1 LLGSLPQAEL
11 AGLMRG
17 ARLTI
22 ANGGSTLLQS
32 IACGRACVAVPIAGD
47 QAERIRRCVDL
58 GVAVAAPLAADAM
71 VKIAADLWRDGGRLD
86 ALARRAAAL
95 GLADGVD
102 VALRAMTA
110 LLAT

>member
-1 LLGSLPQAEL
+1 
-11 AGLMRG
+11 M
-17 ARLTI
+17 
-22 ANGGSTLLQS
+22 
-32 IACGRACVAVPIAGD
+32 AVPIAGD

-71 VKIAADLWRDGGRLD
+71 VKLAADLWRDGARID
-86 ALARRAAAL
+86 ALAGRAAAL

-110 LLAT
+110 LLAPERD